1 LWKTILVITK
11 DLVGWTSV
19 EERKQGAV
27 PADLHHVFDH
37 ALDDLVFTLFSFK
50 TFAKRVD
57 DGFSE
62 CFSGALREG
71 SR

>member
-1 LWKTILVITK
+1 LWKTILIITK
-11 DLVGWTSV
+11 DLVGSASV
-19 EERKQGAV
+19 EQRQRGAV

-37 ALDDLVFTLFSFK
+37 ALDDLVFPLFSFK

-62 CFSGALREG
+62 CFSGPLREG